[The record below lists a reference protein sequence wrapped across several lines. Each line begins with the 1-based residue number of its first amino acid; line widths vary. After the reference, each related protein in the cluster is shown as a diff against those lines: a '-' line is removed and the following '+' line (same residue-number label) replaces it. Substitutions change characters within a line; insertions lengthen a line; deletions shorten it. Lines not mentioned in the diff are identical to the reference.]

1 MLWQHQAV
9 ITQHEK
15 RQRQFDKLVDEWKRK
30 VVDLQTELD
39 NAQKESRLNAA
50 EAYKYKAQ
58 LDENREVIDAIR
70 RENKNLSGLLYIVY
84 NKMQR
89 DRAAGCV
96 IVFAKSR
103 RLELGDNILQTL

>member
-1 MLWQHQAV
+1 MLRQHQAV

-70 RENKNLSGLLYIVY
+70 RENKNLSGLLY
-84 NKMQR
+84 
-89 DRAAGCV
+89 
-96 IVFAKSR
+96 FAYKDSKIICC
-103 RLELGDNILQTL
+103 ILTLFLHSFIGRIR